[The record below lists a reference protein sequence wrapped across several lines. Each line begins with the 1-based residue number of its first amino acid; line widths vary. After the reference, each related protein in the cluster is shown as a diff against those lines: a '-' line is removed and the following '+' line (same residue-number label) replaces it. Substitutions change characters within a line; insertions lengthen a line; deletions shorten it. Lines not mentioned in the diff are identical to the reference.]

1 MATMSNGNPVS
12 DPCPVPC
19 PVMGLVNV
27 SVAFSTCKIV
37 YAVVAYRATID
48 SLHEVSRENG
58 DDNVIAKAEETMLK
72 SLDELAGVC
81 EVYISKLSPV
91 VDLVE
96 PKYRP
101 LLITAY
107 RDLEAAILST
117 NLADNS
123 TKAAMKAYFMTRSAI
138 GSIENALEA
147 LSTI

>member
-1 MATMSNGNPVS
+1 
-12 DPCPVPC
+12 
-19 PVMGLVNV
+19 MGLVNV

-138 GSIENALEA
+138 GSIERALEA